1 MEAALDLESS
11 AFGLGGSTPLA
22 PTKDMPARR
31 NGKTRCIQNAVS
43 SDAGG
48 SMPSAGTKVIEYGEL
63 AEWSKAPHC

>member
-22 PTKDMPARR
+22 PTKDVPAWR

-43 SDAGG
+43 LGRGG
-48 SMPSAGTKVIEYGEL
+48 SMPPAGTNVIEYGEL